1 MCTDEPARE
10 GTSAWW
16 KASLTAPEGRL
27 GALAPAAISRIIV
40 SISAWMSLRPHGSET
55 FFESESEGCI
65 S

>member
-1 MCTDEPARE
+1 MVE
-10 GTSAWW
+10 S
-16 KASLTAPEGRL
+16 ASLTAPEGRL

-40 SISAWMSLRPHGSET
+40 SISAWMSLRPHRSET